1 MNLILLAVGAAVI
14 AASSFMAGDK
24 WRSGIVA
31 QRDLKA
37 VQENARVQILR
48 ADRADQAAE
57 RHEVAKTKI
66 EVRYQTIEKE
76 VQHVVET
83 PVYRNICLDDDGLRI
98 IRDAL
103 ATASASAASEPARAV
118 SSPEPTR

>member
-1 MNLILLAVGAAVI
+1 MALAAAVI
-14 AASSFMAGDK
+14 AISSFLAGDK

-37 VQENARVQILR
+37 TQDNARVQILR

-57 RHEVAKTKI
+57 RHEVAKAKI
-66 EVRYQTIEKE
+66 EVRYETITKE
-76 VQHVVET
+76 VQHVVEK
-83 PVYRNICLDDDGLRI
+83 PVYRNICLDDDGLRV

-103 ATASASAASEPARAV
+103 AAASAGAASEPARAV
-118 SSPEPTR
+118 SSPQPTP